1 MSKILFLIFI
11 IIFINQVF
19 SQNKSVIKGVVADA
33 KTKETLVGV
42 NIIYADNKGTT
53 TDTQGFY
60 LLELEP
66 GYYTITFRFLGYIEE
81 THPIRLIPGQTYILN
96 IDMKQEVKVLDV
108 IVVSAGKHEQKLSD
122 VTVSMAVIKP
132 QLIESNNI
140 RSLEE
145 AIQKVPGVFIMDDQ
159 ASIRGGSGYQYGA
172 GSRTLLLVDDLPML
186 TGAAGEARWDFAPIE
201 NMYQV
206 EIIKGASS
214 ALYGSSALN
223 GVINIR
229 TNFPTANPSSSITM
243 FSGIYGN
250 PKRPEIKWWETHSPF
265 FSGVRFGHAQQ
276 FGQLDVTFGGN
287 IFSETSYK
295 ENNKEQRIR
304 FNSNLR
310 YRFKNIDGLS
320 VGVSANA
327 MNRTG
332 NVFLLWLDGDSGV
345 WRANPNYQQ
354 SFNNT
359 SINIYPY
366 VTYFVNQ
373 YNKHT
378 LKTRFYS
385 IRNRNDTEQNN
396 YDDSYYAEYQYQKT
410 FRNNLVWIN
419 GTSFLY
425 NESEAQIFSEK
436 MHFGSN
442 MSFYSQVDHKLW
454 GRLNFSL
461 GSRLEG
467 FRIDNE
473 KLKFRPVFR
482 SGLNYCVNEKT
493 YIRSSYGM
501 GYRYPTIAE
510 RYTATSTGTIRVFP
524 NPNLKE
530 ETGWSAELGIRRGI
544 EISGWNGYLDA
555 AAFWTEYNNM
565 IEFEFGYHNPDSV
578 TLVPFPP
585 NHPNFFLNWIGFKAE
600 NIRNA
605 RIYGVDISI
614 AGEGKLFGLPA
625 NLLAGY
631 TYTNPID
638 KDQHQFNEKSTSSR
652 ILKYRFYHNAKFDF
666 EVTKKQITVG
676 FNTEYCSHIIN
687 IDRVFEDT
695 VRFPNG
701 DPIIYYGKPA
711 FLLPGLK
718 EYREKNNKGFLV
730 FDSRLGWNVSDKVRL
745 TATVKNLFNKEYM
758 IRPGDVQPPRTY
770 IMQLT
775 VRI

>member
-1 MSKILFLIFI
+1 MKGILLSIFVWMSFL
-11 IIFINQVF
+11 
-19 SQNKSVIKGVVADA
+19 SYGQNKAIIKGVVADA
-33 KTKETLVGV
+33 RTKETLIGV
-42 NIIYADNKGTT
+42 NILYGENKGTT
-53 TDTQGFY
+53 TDAQGFY
-60 LLELEP
+60 QLELEP
-66 GYYTITFRFLGYIEE
+66 GYYTLTFRYLGYIEE
-81 THPIRLIPGQTYILN
+81 VRSIRLIPGQTYILN
-96 IDMKQEVKVLDV
+96 VEMKSEVKVLDV
-108 IVVSAGKHEQKLSD
+108 VVVSAGRHEQKLSD

-186 TGAAGEARWDFAPIE
+186 TGASGEARWDFAPIE
-201 NMYQV
+201 NMDQV

-229 TNFPTANPSSSITM
+229 TKFPGADPSSSITM
-243 FSGIYGN
+243 YSGIYGN
-250 PKRPEIKWWETHSPF
+250 PRRPEIKWWKTHSPF
-265 FSGVRFGHAQQ
+265 FSGVRFGHAQR
-276 FGQLDVTFGGN
+276 FGQLDLAFGGN
-287 IFSETSYK
+287 IFSETGYQ
-295 ENNKEQRIR
+295 ENNNEQRIR
-304 FNSNLR
+304 FNSNIR
-310 YRFKNIDGLS
+310 YRFKKVEGLS
-320 VGVSANA
+320 VGVSANY

-332 NVFLLWLDGDSGV
+332 DIFLLWLDGDSGV
-345 WRANPNYQQ
+345 WRANPDYQQ
-354 SFNNT
+354 SFNNS
-359 SINIYPY
+359 SINVYPY
-366 VTYFVNQ
+366 ITYFVNQ

-410 FRNNLVWIN
+410 FKNQLVWIS
-419 GTSFLY
+419 GASILY
-425 NESEAQIFSEK
+425 NESESQIFGER
-436 MHFGSN
+436 MHYGSN
-442 MSFYSQVDHKLW
+442 AAFYSQVDHKLW
-454 GRLNFSL
+454 GRLNISL
-461 GSRLEG
+461 GGRLEG
-467 FRIDNE
+467 FRIDE
-473 KLKFRPVFR
+473 EDLKFRPVFR
-482 SGLNYCVNEKT
+482 SGLNYSVNEKT
-493 YIRSSYGM
+493 FIRASYGM

-510 RYTATSTGTIRVFP
+510 RYTATSTGTIRIFP
-524 NPNLKE
+524 NPNLKD
-530 ETGWSAELGIRRGI
+530 ETGWSAELGVRRGL
-544 EISGWNGYLDA
+544 EISGWNGYLDVA
-555 AAFWTEYNNM
+555 GFWTEYRNM
-565 IEFEFGYHNPDSV
+565 IEFEFGYHNPDTV

-585 NHPNFFLNWIGFKAE
+585 THPNFFLNWIGFKAD
-600 NIRNA
+600 NVRNA
-605 RIYGVDISI
+605 RIYGVDIAI
-614 AGEGKLFGLPA
+614 AGEGKFFGLPA

-638 KDQHQFNEKSTSSR
+638 MDQSQMNEKSTNSR

-666 EVTKKQITVG
+666 EITHKQITIG
-676 FNTEYCSHIIN
+676 LNSEYCSHVIN

-701 DPIIYYGKPA
+701 DPIIYYGKPV

-718 EYREKNNKGFLV
+718 EYREKNNKGFVV
-730 FDSRLGWNVSDKVRL
+730 FDARLGWNVSDKVRL